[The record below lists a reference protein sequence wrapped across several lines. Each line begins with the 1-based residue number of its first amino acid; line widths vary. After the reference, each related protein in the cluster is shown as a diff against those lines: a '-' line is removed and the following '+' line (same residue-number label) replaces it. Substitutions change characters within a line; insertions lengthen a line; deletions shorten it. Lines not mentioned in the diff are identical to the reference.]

1 MKLTKR
7 EVTLLFLLAVVAMV
21 YFGINY
27 LILPEYKINLEKQNS
42 IASLND
48 QLINLNING
57 KTDLD
62 ALMNEAKV
70 KSADLSKPFS
80 SSIDPEQIDYWI
92 NTLLKQNGLTKISSA
107 YMDLTPANPDFITDT
122 ALADSDA
129 ELPLAIQNAV
139 NTITGVS
146 NAGTSAAASAAPA
159 PASGASAQTSENI
172 NGTAETANTNSE
184 NIEPPVSGLYCTQ
197 LVLNAVG
204 SYDNISKFMDAL
216 YAGGRSFVVDSFTV
230 SDNPNSTA
238 GGKLAVVTIRFFG
251 APLVD
256 ESTAQ
261 AYDFPTPQGQS
272 SLMNE
277 TPAPTPTPSAS
288 PSPSASPES

>member
-7 EVTLLFLLAVVAMV
+7 EVTLLFLLAVVAIV
-21 YFGINY
+21 YIGINY
-27 LILPEYKINLEKQNS
+27 LILPEYKTNLEKQNF

-62 ALMNEAKV
+62 ALMNEAQT

-80 SSIDPEQIDYWI
+80 YSIEPEQIDYWI
-92 NTLLKQNGLTKISSA
+92 NTLLKQNGLTKTFSA
-107 YMDLTPANPDFITDT
+107 YMDLTPANPDFIADT

-139 NTITGVS
+139 NTINGAS
-146 NAGTSAAASAAPA
+146 NTAAASNPDESAADV
-159 PASGASAQTSENI
+159 SAQTSENI
-172 NGTAETANTNSE
+172 NDAAGTENESSE
-184 NIEPPVSGLYCTQ
+184 NMPVPGLYCTQ

-216 YAGGRSFVVDSFTV
+216 YADGRSLVVDGFTV
-230 SDNPNSTA
+230 SDNPDITV
-238 GGKLAVVTIRFFG
+238 GGKLAVVTIRFLG

-256 ESTAQ
+256 ESAAQ
-261 AYDFPTPQGQS
+261 AYDFPSPEGQS
-272 SLMNE
+272 SLMKE
-277 TPAPTPTPSAS
+277 TPAPTPAPSAS